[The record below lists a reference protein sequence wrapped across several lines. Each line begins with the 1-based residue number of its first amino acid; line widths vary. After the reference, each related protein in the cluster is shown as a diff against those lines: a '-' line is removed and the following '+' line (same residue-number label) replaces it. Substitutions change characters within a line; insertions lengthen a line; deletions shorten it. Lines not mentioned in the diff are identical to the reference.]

1 MSQWDICIQK
11 IGVTVKMQIIDIV
24 KETEIKIVN
33 YPMQWTVH
41 MRHEEESVDKV
52 WSMEEFQGF
61 FVTEG

>member
-1 MSQWDICIQK
+1 M
-11 IGVTVKMQIIDIV
+11 KMQIIEIV

-33 YPMQWTVH
+33 YPMQWTLH

-52 WSMEEFQGF
+52 WTMEEFQGF